1 MRVWQEPI
9 AFDWDQGN
17 IDKNLKKHNVTNQE
31 AEEVFGNEPLIL
43 SEDIKHSTKTEY
55 RYQALGK
62 TNKKRLMFLS
72 FTLRKNKIR
81 LISVRDMNKKE
92 KMFYDKT

>member
-1 MRVWQEPI
+1 MRIWQDPI

-17 IDKNLKKHNVTNQE
+17 IDKNLKKHSVTNQE

-43 SEDIKHSTKTEY
+43 SEDIKHSTGTEK

-62 TNKKRLMFLS
+62 TNKKRQMFLS

-81 LISVRDMNKKE
+81 LISIRDMNKKE
-92 KMFYDKT
+92 KLIYDKT